1 MMIDFETEFL
11 RIKKIAYQLTEKTY
25 GKLVAELHMAGFDQ
39 QKELFEMFF
48 KSGEASKQAE
58 IELLKAQHVDVELSK
73 SALDVVAERQR
84 QISAE
89 NYKPDQDD
97 AYTQNELTRAAE
109 GYIHTV
115 VSRGWTYESNPND
128 YECEEIP
135 PFWPWADEH
144 WKPKSPRRDLVRAA
158 ALIIAEIERI
168 DRANERK
175 DV

>member
-1 MMIDFETEFL
+1 MMIDCEKV
-11 RIKKIAYQLTEKTY
+11 KKLALEN
-25 GKLVAELHMAGFDQ
+25 GFKLKEQASGNLDLNSYVYDFAEAILKDQ
-39 QKELFEMFF
+39 QL
-48 KSGEASKQAE
+48 GQSKAT
-58 IELLKAQHVDVELSK
+58 
-73 SALDVVAERQR
+73 LDVVAERQR

-89 NYKPDQDD
+89 NYTPDQDD

>member
-1 MMIDFETEFL
+1 MMIDCEK
-11 RIKKIAYQLTEKTY
+11 IKKLALEN
-25 GKLVAELHMAGFDQ
+25 GFKLKEQASGNLDLNSYVYEFAEALLKDQ
-39 QKELFEMFF
+39 
-48 KSGEASKQAE
+48 QAE
-58 IELLKAQHVDVELSK
+58 IDLLKSQLGQSK
-73 SALDVVAERQR
+73 ATLDVVAERQR

-89 NYKPDQDD
+89 NYTPDQDD

-115 VSRGWTYESNPND
+115 VSRGWTYESSPND

-135 PFWPWADEH
+135 PFWPWADEY

-158 ALIIAEIERI
+158 ALLIAEIERI
-168 DRANERK
+168 DRANDRK